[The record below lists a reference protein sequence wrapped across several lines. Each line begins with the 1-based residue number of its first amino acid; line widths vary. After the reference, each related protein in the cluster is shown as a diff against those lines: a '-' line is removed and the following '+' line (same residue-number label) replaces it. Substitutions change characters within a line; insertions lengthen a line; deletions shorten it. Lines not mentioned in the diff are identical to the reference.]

1 MALISILAAV
11 FLFFTV
17 GCGRQVDLD
26 PRDVEAMDQYGY
38 SCDRNSAS
46 VELKIINRGSA
57 SVDVYLYTRAGGRR
71 RIGMIGG
78 FAKRLKVVGRYELQ
92 LGGAFLLRQSS
103 GLSVGNGEA
112 VVQLNPLSC
121 DVGTLEIGS
130 TVNLSSYMGMDFYPD
145 EEFRK

>member
-1 MALISILAAV
+1 MALISIVAAA
-11 FLFFTV
+11 FLFFTM

-26 PRDVEAMDQYGY
+26 PRDQEAMEDY
-38 SCDRNSAS
+38 SLGCDRNSAS

-92 LGGAFLLRQSS
+92 LGGAFVIQQSS
-103 GLSVGNGEA
+103 GLTIGSGEA
-112 VVQLNPLSC
+112 IVYLNPLAC
-121 DVGTLEIGS
+121 NVGTLEIGS
-130 TVNLSSYMGMDFYPD
+130 TVNLSSYMGMDFYPN